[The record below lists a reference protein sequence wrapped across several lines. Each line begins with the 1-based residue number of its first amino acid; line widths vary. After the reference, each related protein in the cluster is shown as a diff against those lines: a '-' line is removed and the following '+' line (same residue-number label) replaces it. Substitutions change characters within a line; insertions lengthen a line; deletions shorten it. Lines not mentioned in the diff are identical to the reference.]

1 MLVRCKYVLS
11 WMNERGEHNSLG
23 FGAQTIAFTLWLK
36 ILCTRFVFKVN
47 KALYL
52 QDAISTASLERGS
65 LSLEGCSTFYSYIEL
80 IRAHCLKG
88 NLSASPARD
97 LFFTCVLG
105 SSLGHLVYLSVLA
118 SVCSPS
124 FTWNQQVLFSQ
135 KCVSLPINHNSCLF
149 VIGEFLFFSYCVFIV
164 LASLSVWHI

>member
-11 WMNERGEHNSLG
+11 WMNVRDEHNSLG
-23 FGAQTIAFTLWLK
+23 TGAQTVTFALGLK
-36 ILCTRFVFKVN
+36 ILYIRFVFKVN

-52 QDAISTASLERGS
+52 QDAISTASWNGAACLWKAA
-65 LSLEGCSTFYSYIEL
+65 STLYSDHNKL
-80 IRAHCLKG
+80 IRAHCLEG

-97 LFFTCVLG
+97 FLFTCVLG

-124 FTWNQQVLFSQ
+124 FTWNQHVLFS
-135 KCVSLPINHNSCLF
+135 
-149 VIGEFLFFSYCVFIV
+149 
-164 LASLSVWHI
+164 